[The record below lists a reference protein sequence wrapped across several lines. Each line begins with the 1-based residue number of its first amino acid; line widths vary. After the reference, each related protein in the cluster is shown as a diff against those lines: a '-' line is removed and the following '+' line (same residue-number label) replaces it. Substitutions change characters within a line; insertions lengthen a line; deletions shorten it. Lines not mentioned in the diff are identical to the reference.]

1 MQEFLQ
7 IALNFPTAFFSLL
20 LLVVLAYWVF
30 VLLGALDLDLFDV
43 DADIDADIDVDVD
56 VDVDIDADV
65 DVDADVDADL
75 DAGADGA
82 DGADGVGGALVSV
95 LMALGWTGVPLTIT
109 MSIFIFLS
117 WMTSF
122 LGIYFAQ
129 QLLGSLPVIAL
140 KAGVTLSSLI
150 VSAIITRVAI
160 SPLRH
165 ALKTQVARKG
175 ADHFVGKTVKVTS
188 STVSPSSGRG
198 NFVEAD
204 GVVMEVAI
212 RCEDLNH
219 ALGRGDEALIIAY
232 DADKHVYFV
241 TPLGQLIQSPSAN
254 TQTLSEEIQELET
267 KAQLEESVSKKQR

>member
-20 LLVVLAYWVF
+20 LIVVLAYWVF

-65 DVDADVDADL
+65 DVDADVDADADL
-75 DAGADGA
+75 DAGA

-129 QLLGSLPVIAL
+129 QLLNSLPVIAL
-140 KAGVTLSSLI
+140 KAGVTLSSLV
-150 VSAIITRVAI
+150 VSALITRIAI
-160 SPLRH
+160 TPLRH

-212 RCEDLNH
+212 RCEDLNN

-241 TPLGQLIQSPSAN
+241 TPLGQLIQSPSAQ
-254 TQTLSEEIQELET
+254 TQTLSEEIQELEA
-267 KAQLEESVSKKQR
+267 KAQLEESVSQKQR

>member
-20 LLVVLAYWVF
+20 LIVVLAYWVF

-65 DVDADVDADL
+65 DVDADVDADADL
-75 DAGADGA
+75 DAGA

-129 QLLGSLPVIAL
+129 QLLNSLPVIAL
-140 KAGVTLSSLI
+140 KAGVTLSSLLI
-150 VSAIITRVAI
+150 SALITRVAI
-160 SPLRH
+160 APLRH

-212 RCEDLNH
+212 RCEDLNN

-241 TPLGQLIQSPSAN
+241 TPLGQLIQSPSAQ
-254 TQTLSEEIQELET
+254 TQTLSEEIQELEA
-267 KAQLEESVSKKQR
+267 KAQLEESVSQKQR